1 MQISYG
7 FKSWVKIQDDDVPG
21 VVYAGVDVVD
31 GHPRIVQ
38 LYIDGRGEPIQ
49 AGALRRLPLG
59 AYEQL
64 IATMTDSEGN
74 PFTFHGASSNGPN
87 LSLLAAHN
95 YVTNGDEYRGRHC
108 PTCSAPLKRDEIRAK
123 SAGRE
128 EAITDWV
135 VLERM
140 ARLGKIPQPKM
151 PRERSAED
159 AEPIR
164 LSAPEHG
171 LTDEF
176 LVDVARA
183 YRAAVEQRL
192 SPAKA
197 LAEVAGVERRTVES
211 WVYKARKRGLMAP
224 AVKKG
229 RIV

>member
-1 MQISYG
+1 MQIEYG
-7 FKSWVKIQDDDVPG
+7 FRGWVKIHDDDLPG
-21 VVYAGVDVVD
+21 VVYAGLDVVD
-31 GHPRIVQ
+31 GQPRIVQ

-49 AGALRRLPLG
+49 AGALRRFPLAALEQWVASMADSDGSPLPLPV
-59 AYEQL
+59 
-64 IATMTDSEGN
+64 S
-74 PFTFHGASSNGPN
+74 HNGPN
-87 LSLLAAHN
+87 LSLLAAVGHS
-95 YVTNGDEYRGRHC
+95 TNFGSYKGRHC
-108 PTCSAPLKRDEIRAK
+108 PTCSAPIRWEASRTRD
-123 SAGRE
+123 GRE
-128 EAITDWV
+128 EAIADWTE
-135 VLERM
+135 LEWL
-140 ARLGKIPQPKM
+140 ARFGKIPQPSM
-151 PRERSAED
+151 PKDRDAAEVK
-159 AEPIR
+159 PIR

-192 SPAKA
+192 SPAKT